1 MSAFRPSTS
10 PAFRLSILFIV
21 GMLAGRWLNLSP
33 GILVPAF
40 IALALIVC
48 CLVVYDRHHRLQ
60 AVTTVGVV
68 LACMLGGAA
77 KLAVDEDR
85 SLFIPDSVMARDV
98 LVFGRITEPP
108 HLVRGVVRCMM
119 EAREVRNNEAVY
131 PAMENI
137 RVSIAGFRNMPV
149 QRGPVYGSTVAMRGK
164 LSRPSDSHNPGEFSE
179 KQYFEANGITLF
191 MFVRGAE
198 NVVILNSGGGSWIMQ
213 TVVFP
218 AREFILRTLAA
229 TTNGEASEFLKGLL
243 IGERTGLSAPTR
255 QAFTNSGVA
264 HVLAV
269 SGSNVVVVA
278 GIFFFLFG
286 VLRLPKLAVV
296 FSSIVGLVFYMLI
309 TGSQPPV
316 VRATITST
324 IFLIGSVV
332 QTRANPFN
340 SLGVAAL
347 IILGIDARQLFDV
360 GFQLSFVAVLS
371 IVYLYPKMNGWIS
384 IIGSATMV
392 KRAITWV
399 LRVCAVSVAASLG
412 TLPLT
417 AVYFGKVSIIGLLA
431 NIVVIPAVG
440 GSVVLGFVTVVT
452 GLFGNWIAD
461 AYAAVNQLLL
471 DSTLWL
477 IRNAGASPLAYADTS
492 RFLAVYALPFYAA
505 LLLLFNLDVNHVARK
520 LLIIFLVALN
530 IAVFVPPPVGVA
542 ASERL
547 RLSFLDV
554 GQGDAAV
561 VEVPGGKV
569 IVIDA
574 GPQSGEYDSG
584 ERTVAP
590 YLRRRG
596 ISQIDLLIITHP
608 DDDHLGGIPYIL
620 EQFEVREILES
631 GQGTTTG
638 LYKAYAADV
647 LAEGCAVDTT
657 HRGMI
662 RSDINAVRIYV
673 LSPPPAF
680 IQTDTTRRNL
690 NLNMTSVVVRMVYGR
705 TSFLF
710 TGDAETIAEREMVQS
725 YGDFLQSTLLKVGHH
740 GSKTSSAQ
748 EFLEAVQPEYA
759 VISVGRFNKF
769 RHPSQDALA
778 RLRGVHADVFRTDE
792 EGAIIFETDGKTLDH
807 VEWR

>member
-1 MSAFRPSTS
+1 MSAFHPSTS
-10 PAFRLSILFIV
+10 PAFRLSILVIV
-21 GMLAGRWLNLSP
+21 GMVTGGWLNLSP
-33 GILVPAF
+33 DILVPAF
-40 IALALIVC
+40 IALTLIVC
-48 CLVVYDRHHRLQ
+48 CLVVCDRHHRFEA
-60 AVTTVGVV
+60 AVIAGVV
-68 LACMLGGAA
+68 FACMLGGAT

-85 SLFIPDSVMARDV
+85 SLFIPDSVMTRDV
-98 LVFGRITEPP
+98 LVFGKITEPP

-119 EAREVRNNEAVY
+119 EAHEVRMGAVAL
-131 PAMENI
+131 PAMENV
-137 RVSIAGFRNMPV
+137 RVSIAGRDNMPV
-149 QRGPVYGSTVAMRGK
+149 QQGLAYGSTVAVRGK

-191 MFVRGAE
+191 MFIRGQE
-198 NVVILNSGGGSWIMQ
+198 NVVVLNSRGGSWIMR
-213 TVVFP
+213 TIVFP
-218 AREFILRTLAA
+218 AREFILKALSV
-229 TTNGEASEFLKGLL
+229 TTRGEASEFLKGLL
-243 IGERTGLSAPTR
+243 IGERSGLSTPTR

-278 GIFFFLFG
+278 GVFFFLFG
-286 VLRLPKLAVV
+286 LLRFPKWAIA
-296 FSSIVGLVFYMLI
+296 FSSILALVFYMLI

-316 VRATITST
+316 VRATITSA
-324 IFLIGSVV
+324 IFLMGSVV

-360 GFQLSFVAVLS
+360 GFQLSFIAVLS

-384 IIGSATMV
+384 IIGSATLV
-392 KRAITWV
+392 NRTIVWI

-440 GSVVLGFVTVVT
+440 GSVVLGFVTIVT
-452 GLFGNWIAD
+452 SLFSSWIAD

-471 DSTLWL
+471 DSTLWV
-477 IRNAGASPLAYADTS
+477 IRNAGGSALAYADTS

-505 LLLLFNLDVNHVARK
+505 LLLLFNLSVHYVARR
-520 LLIIFLVALN
+520 LLVTFLVALN

-561 VEVPGGKV
+561 IEIPGGKV

-596 ISQIDLLIITHP
+596 ISQIDMLIISHP
-608 DDDHLGGIPYIL
+608 DDDHLGGIPYLL
-620 EQFEVREILES
+620 EEFDVREVLAS
-631 GQGTTTG
+631 GQPTNTG

-647 LAEGCAVDTT
+647 IAEGCTVDTT
-657 HRGMI
+657 RRGMM
-662 RSDINAVRIYV
+662 RSDVGDVRIYV
-673 LSPPPAF
+673 LSPPSAF
-680 IQTDTTRRNL
+680 IQADTTRRSL
-690 NLNMTSVVVRMVYGR
+690 NLNMTSVVVRMDYGR
-705 TSFLF
+705 VSFLF
-710 TGDAETIAEREMVQS
+710 TGDAETIAEREMVHY
-725 YGDFLQSTLLKVGHH
+725 YGDFLKCTLLKVGHH
-740 GSKTSSAQ
+740 GSKTSSTQ
-748 EFLEAVQPEYA
+748 EFLDVVRPEYA
-759 VISVGRFNKF
+759 VISVGKFNKF
-769 RHPSQDALA
+769 KHPSQDALA
-778 RLRGVHADVFRTDE
+778 RLRGVHADVYRTDE
-792 EGAIIFETDGKTLDH
+792 EGAIIFETDGTTLDH